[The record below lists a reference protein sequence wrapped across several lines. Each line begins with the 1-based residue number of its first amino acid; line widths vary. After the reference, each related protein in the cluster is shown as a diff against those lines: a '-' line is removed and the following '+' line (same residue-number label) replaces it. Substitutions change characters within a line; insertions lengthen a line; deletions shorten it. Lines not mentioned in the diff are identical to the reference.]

1 MASNFLYEIL
11 THKLCTQFDLKTFTD
26 EVRHHPAYSSYNDK
40 KIKVIAYNALL
51 GFERKRLIQRLTLK
65 GTYNARFRKLF
76 ETKKEESTSPTSK
89 VLSNIEKSQL
99 EMHVDK
105 LRDDNYKMINE
116 INIYKE
122 LASAFPFLAH
132 SANKKIE
139 AHNQQIKH
147 NECKKQI
154 IDDLIAESSKSTIQE
169 ANSIKDFSLSQRFKH
184 LN

>member
-1 MASNFLYEIL
+1 MSISYEMI
-11 THKLCTQFDLKTFTD
+11 
-26 EVRHHPAYSSYNDK
+26 
-40 KIKVIAYNALL
+40 II
-51 GFERKRLIQRLTLK
+51 
-65 GTYNARFRKLF
+65 
-76 ETKKEESTSPTSK
+76 
-89 VLSNIEKSQL
+89 
-99 EMHVDK
+99 
-105 LRDDNYKMINE
+105 KMINE